1 MIKTRFAPSPTG
13 NIHIGNARTALFSF
27 LLAKKND
34 DSCFMLRIEDTDYE
48 RSEVQHIEHLM
59 RDMRWLLME
68 WQEGPDVGGDYGP
81 YWQSERNDIYT
92 SYYQKLRELDLAYP
106 CFCSE
111 DHLAMV
117 RKSQKRRGESPRYP
131 GTCRSLT
138 ESEIQSKLD
147 QGIKPSL
154 RFKIPKGERIEFEDW
169 VKGPQ
174 SFEADDIGDFII
186 QRSSGAPS
194 FMFCNAIDDAL
205 MKVTHVLRGEDHQ
218 TNTPRQ
224 LLILRA
230 LGLPEPHY
238 GHIALILG
246 LDGSPLSKRNGS
258 KSMDQL
264 HEEGY
269 LPLALN
275 NYLARLGHYYPHQ
288 NLLSLDQLA
297 AEFKQE
303 SLAKSPAK
311 FDEEQLYFWQKQA
324 VHQLDESQFWQWL
337 EGIQER
343 VPEVKRQLFYETV
356 KPNVVLATDVEQWI
370 AICFELTKLTYSD
383 KALATLRQAGAAFFE
398 EALAYLDQAQEPTA
412 EALLSQLKSNLGVS
426 GKHLFLPVR
435 VALTGLFKGPKLD
448 PLFQLLGKQCVYQ
461 RLQHVVQ
468 LIHE

>member
-13 NIHIGNARTALFSF
+13 NIHIGNARTALFSL
-27 LLAKKND
+27 LLAIKHQG
-34 DSCFMLRIEDTDYE
+34 CFMLRIEDTDYE
-48 RSEVQHIEHLM
+48 RSETQHIEHLM

-68 WQEGPDVGGDYGP
+68 WQEGPDVGGQFGP
-81 YWQSERNDIYT
+81 YWQSERQDIYEF
-92 SYYQKLRELDLAYP
+92 YYQKLREQGLAYP

-111 DHLAMV
+111 QHLAMV
-117 RKSQKRRGESPRYP
+117 RRSQKKRGESPRYP

-138 ESEIQSKLD
+138 QEEVEQKLSQS
-147 QGIKPSL
+147 QTPSL
-154 RFKIPKGERIEFEDW
+154 RFKIPKGETITFEDW

-205 MKVTHVLRGEDHQ
+205 MEVTHVLRGEDHQ

-230 LGLPEPHY
+230 LGLTEPHY

-264 HEEGY
+264 NEEGY
-269 LPLALN
+269 LPLAIN

-288 NLLSLDQLA
+288 NLLSLEGLA
-297 AEFKQE
+297 AEFEKA

-324 VHQLDESQFWQWL
+324 VHHLDAQQFWVWMGNVRSQ
-337 EGIQER
+337 
-343 VPEVKRQLFYETV
+343 VPQDKQTLFYETV
-356 KPNVVLATDVEQWI
+356 QPNVVLAQDVYEWLD
-370 AICFELTKLTYSD
+370 ICFNKVELAYSQD
-383 KALATLRQAGAAFFE
+383 CLQTLSQAGKAFFE
-398 EALAYLDQAQEPTA
+398 QALNYVMTA
-412 EALLSQLKSNLGVS
+412 ETLSADGLLNMLKDSLGVS
-426 GKHLFLPVR
+426 GKRLFLPVR
-435 VALTGLFKGPKLD
+435 VALTAKTKGPKME
-448 PLFQLLGKQCVYQ
+448 PIFQLLGQELIQK

>member
-13 NIHIGNARTALFSF
+13 DIHIGNARTALFSF
-27 LLAKKND
+27 LLAIKYQGD
-34 DSCFMLRIEDTDYE
+34 FILRIEDTDYE
-48 RSEVQHIEHLM
+48 RSEAQLVERLM
-59 RDMRWLLME
+59 TNLRWLLMD

-81 YWQSERNDIYT
+81 YWQSQRNDVYQ
-92 SYYQKLRELDLAYP
+92 SYYQRLRELDLAYP

-138 ESEIQSKLD
+138 DDEVQAKLD
-147 QGIKPSL
+147 QGLSPTL
-154 RFKIPKGERIEFEDW
+154 RFKIPRGETIAFEDW
-169 VKGPQ
+169 VKGMQ
-174 SFEADDIGDFII
+174 HFEADDIGDFII

-205 MKVTHVLRGEDHQ
+205 MGITHVLRGEDHQ

-258 KSMDQL
+258 KSVEQL

-269 LPLALN
+269 LPLAIM

-288 NLLSLDQLA
+288 QLLSVNELA
-297 AEFKQE
+297 AEFEQV
-303 SLAKSPAK
+303 SLAKSPSK
-311 FDEEQLYFWQKQA
+311 FDEEQLYFWQKQT
-324 VHQLDESQFWQWL
+324 VQSLDEDQFWQWL
-337 EGIQER
+337 SALKER
-343 VPEVKRQLFYETV
+343 VPQDQQTLFYETIS
-356 KPNVVLATDVEQWI
+356 PNVVLASDAYQWVS
-370 AICFELTKLTYSD
+370 ICLEKDYLTYSD
-383 KALATLRQAGAAFFE
+383 DAMLTLQQAGYTFFE
-398 EALAYLDQAQEPTA
+398 TALHYMQQNPMATA
-412 EALLSQLKSNLGVS
+412 DDVLAHLKQQLGVT
-426 GKHLFLPVR
+426 GKRLFLPIR
-435 VALTGLFKGPKLD
+435 LALTAQSKGPKLG
-448 PLFQLLGKQCVYQ
+448 PLFKLLGTGRIQQ
-461 RLQHVVQ
+461 RLQHVLE